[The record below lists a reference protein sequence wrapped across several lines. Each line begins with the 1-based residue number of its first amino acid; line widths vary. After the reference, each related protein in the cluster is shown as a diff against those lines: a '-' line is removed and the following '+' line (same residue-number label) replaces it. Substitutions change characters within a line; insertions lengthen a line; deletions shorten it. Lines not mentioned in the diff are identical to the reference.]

1 MLGFFIVVVVKL
13 LLLGFRLVSRL
24 QGGSREL
31 VGTGQLVS
39 LLCPIRMSQDLVRL
53 STWNGL

>member
-31 VGTGQLVS
+31 VGTGQLIS
-39 LLCPIRMSQDLVRL
+39 LLCMMGMSQDLDL
-53 STWNGL
+53 FNTWKGL